1 MYETASQDHSIT
13 KNMLY
18 ISMFLYSDNT
28 ATGRFSLLSL
38 NTHFPY
44 EAEWFLN

>member
-13 KNMLY
+13 KNMLC

-28 ATGRFSLLSL
+28 ATGRFSL
-38 NTHFPY
+38 
-44 EAEWFLN
+44 